1 MAIICADTWM
11 DWRGAA
17 VTGDD
22 LTSAASICAA
32 VDRAIREAVFPFVPD
47 PVTVTSHVMDAPVGN
62 ALLLPLT
69 PARSITS
76 IYLRWGADGDPSLFT
91 SDYLL
96 TAYTDYVLHLDRPD
110 LGYSKSGIV
119 RRRGSSSWGYEMRRP
134 VGRLAAATDPNR
146 GAVCV
151 TYAAGAASVPDDIFA
166 AAALCVGLLFERRK
180 TGMPLNSESLN
191 GYSYSASGPFT
202 AEAAI
207 SSPDVM
213 RILAPYMSPRIGVG
227 S

>member
-11 DWRGAA
+11 DWRGTA

-22 LTSAASICAA
+22 LTSAAAICAA

-76 IYLRWGADGDPSLFT
+76 IYLRWGADGDPALFT

-151 TYAAGAASVPDDIFA
+151 TYAAGPASVPDDIFGA
-166 AAALCVGLLFERRK
+166 ACQAVSLLWGQRSDGAPAA
-180 TGMPLNSESLN
+180 SESWN
-191 GYSYSASGPFT
+191 GYSRSLSGPYT
-202 AEAAI
+202 AAGVLETPTIA
-207 SSPDVM
+207 SV
-213 RILAPYMSPRIGVG
+213 LASYRATRVAVG
-227 S
+227 

>member
-1 MAIICADTWM
+1 VAIICADTWM
-11 DWRGAA
+11 DWRGTA

-22 LTSAASICAA
+22 LTSAAAICAA
-32 VDRAIREAVFPFVPD
+32 VDRAIREAVFPFVPE

-69 PARSITS
+69 PARSVTS
-76 IYLRWGADGDPSLFT
+76 IYLRWGADGDPALFT

-119 RRRGSSSWGYEMRRP
+119 RRRGSSSWGYELRRP

-151 TYAAGAASVPDDIFA
+151 SYQAGAPSVPDDIFGIA
-166 AAALCVGLLFERRK
+166 AQVVTRLYQTRAMGAPV
-180 TGMPLNSESLN
+180 SSASLN
-191 GYSYSASGPFT
+191 GGSYSLAGDVSKLLSDGFA
-202 AEAAI
+202 AE
-207 SSPDVM
+207 V
-213 RILAPYMSPRIGVG
+213 LARYRSVGIGVA
-227 S
+227 